1 MYVGGGKRAL
11 DLTLGAVL
19 ALVVLPVILVFAA
32 VSAIGF
38 RTWPIFVQPR
48 VGRNGRIFR
57 FPKIRTLP
65 PSTYVAADK
74 YALESVPIPRWAH
87 ALRQSHLDE
96 LPQLLL
102 VPFGRMSL
110 VGPRPE
116 MPGMC
121 DRYPR
126 EFIRA
131 RLAVRPGCTGLWQIS
146 QATPAMIYEA
156 PEYDLTYLERMSLG
170 LDLWV
175 LWRSVVMVF
184 VPWTIRPL
192 AMLGRPFPGFLER
205 RPLRIRSAE
214 TDSAEVRTE
223 NGLGGPALSERAIQ
237 HSYE

>member
-1 MYVGGGKRAL
+1 MYVRGGKRAL
-11 DLTLGAVL
+11 DLTLGLVL
-19 ALVVLPVILVFAA
+19 ALVALPVILMCAA
-32 VSAIGF
+32 LSAIGF
-38 RTWPIFVQPR
+38 RAWPIFVQPR

-65 PSTYVAADK
+65 LSTCTAADK
-74 YALESVPIPRWAH
+74 YALESAPIPRWAH

-126 EFIRA
+126 DFLRA
-131 RLAVRPGCTGLWQIS
+131 RLAVRPGCTGLWQVS
-146 QATPAMIYEA
+146 PATPAMIYEA
-156 PEYDLTYLERMSLG
+156 PEHDLAYLERMSLG

-175 LWRSVVMVF
+175 LWRS
-184 VPWTIRPL
+184 PL
-192 AMLGRPFPGFLER
+192 AMLGRPSPGFLER
-205 RPLRIRSAE
+205 RPPRIRSAK
-214 TDSAEVRTE
+214 TDPAEIRTE
-223 NGLGGPALSERAIQ
+223 NGLRRPALSERAREG
-237 HSYE
+237 SYE